1 MIPIK
6 RKILKRGVEKWELDF
21 GRDALGKRRRP
32 FFNTEE
38 EADDEAKKYA
48 KEAKRQGEYWAN
60 MTDVERTTV
69 ISVLQ
74 EVKAAKLELGQVWQE
89 FKHRKQEIAAQSTT
103 TPKAYEDV
111 VEAFRE
117 KKTAAGDSTRYVKN
131 TCAFLL
137 KFGAGRLRQNIHE
150 ITHHDLDKWLTA
162 QGKANGWM
170 LRTRDTYQVLFS
182 SLWSL
187 AVKNGWATV
196 NIVTKLEEINLPG
209 VEVKIFEQNETLN
222 LMAAVMDSPET
233 QMIIA
238 PMTLG
243 FFGCMRPEEVE
254 SRRAKTEGVP
264 EDKWFGWDD
273 IDLDRGLV
281 KVRKEIAKVGDERT
295 IRLQPCAVSWLKL
308 AKKLGNPLPAV
319 NERRL
324 VDQSC
329 DLIALADWIRDGM
342 RKTCA
347 THLRAVYKNDYD
359 VTLDCGNSV
368 KVLLESYAALH
379 VPEEDS
385 LEHWKID
392 PKMVEAYMKTKAWEK
407 VKRAAAAKLQAQLA
421 NENAKS

>member
-1 MIPIK
+1 
-6 RKILKRGVEKWELDF
+6 
-21 GRDALGKRRRP
+21 
-32 FFNTEE
+32 
-38 EADDEAKKYA
+38 
-48 KEAKRQGEYWAN
+48 
-60 MTDVERTTV
+60 
-69 ISVLQ
+69 
-74 EVKAAKLELGQVWQE
+74 
-89 FKHRKQEIAAQSTT
+89 
-103 TPKAYEDV
+103 
-111 VEAFRE
+111 
-117 KKTAAGDSTRYVKN
+117 
-131 TCAFLL
+131 
-137 KFGAGRLRQNIHE
+137 
-150 ITHHDLDKWLTA
+150 
-162 QGKANGWM
+162 
-170 LRTRDTYQVLFS
+170 
-182 SLWSL
+182 
-187 AVKNGWATV
+187 
-196 NIVTKLEEINLPG
+196 
-209 VEVKIFEQNETLN
+209 
-222 LMAAVMDSPET
+222 
-233 QMIIA
+233 MIIA

-421 NENAKS
+421 NETAKS